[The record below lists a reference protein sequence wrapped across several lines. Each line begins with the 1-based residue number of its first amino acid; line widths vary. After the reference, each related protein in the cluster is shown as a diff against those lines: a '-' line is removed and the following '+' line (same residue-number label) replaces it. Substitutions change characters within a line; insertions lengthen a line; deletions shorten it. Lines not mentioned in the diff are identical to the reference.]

1 MATVLRGRPDA
12 VRIDNLPA
20 RKGCELSELRTEP
33 VNTGGARP
41 VGRARLAAFYVL
53 VGLFT
58 LMLLFMSPLQFVV
71 LGWFLEEA
79 QTHRVHEISFG
90 FVFVLSLVGVLAQ
103 LRKPAGKIA
112 QMWQTAIPIW
122 LVIVAI
128 ILIGE
133 EIDPIVLLFLVVPG
147 VLMALHPGRSLLFHR
162 ATDPSRLLAAMTV
175 VAAVPLLIFAVGEFR
190 IGQDAAAVAGDVE
203 ISDDE
208 SIDEVERK
216 LRAAGDTPEEKEAAV
231 HYGHWSAMAAFAVG
245 IASLGALA
253 ALKLPGWRV
262 PAWGAGL
269 AAVIYGVVSLAYP
282 EDASAANSIWA
293 ALAILWGVG
302 FIGVAEV
309 EARSRPPAP
318 A

>member
-1 MATVLRGRPDA
+1 M
-12 VRIDNLPA
+12 
-20 RKGCELSELRTEP
+20 
-33 VNTGGARP
+33 
-41 VGRARLAAFYVL
+41 AFYGI

-79 QTHRVHEISFG
+79 QTHRVHEVSFG
-90 FVFVLSLVGVLAQ
+90 FIFVLSLVGVLAQ

-133 EIDPIVLLFLVVPG
+133 GLDAFILLFLVVPAA
-147 VLMALHPGRSLLFHR
+147 LMALHPGRPMLFHR
-162 ATDPSRLLAAMTV
+162 VADPSRLLAAMTV

-245 IASLGALA
+245 IATLGAPA
-253 ALKLPGWRV
+253 ALRLPGWRV

-302 FIGVAEV
+302 FIGVAEA
-309 EARSRPPAP
+309 EGRSRPPAP